1 LIDAAQTVNGDPP
14 EVPAEFK
21 DSLFHTKATLVIV
34 PTHLMGQWPKEVKK
48 FLGSKT
54 KVIEIKDIGSLNKLT
69 VGDIMHADIV
79 IANFNLLSNDK
90 YFSRLAR
97 FSGVDSGSLPK
108 GKKGGRHFD
117 AIYKECLAGV
127 SQRIALY
134 RDDCSAAF
142 PAIERDA
149 LGHQSRAKEKHLR
162 LDSKKAVYKS
172 VSEEQ
177 AKASGSAVEDA
188 KASTKTNMSA
198 TDIDPWNLK
207 SAKDFKKMRCPPMEM
222 FFWNRLVIDEFTYLR
237 EKADRARVQ
246 SVALGLKS
254 SFRWALSATPAH
266 ETFKDIESLASLLG
280 IHLGIDEALPGAKNA
295 SNTDDQTPASEK
307 FSSLLEMRSVQWHE
321 KRHTIAQSFL
331 NRFVRQNIAEIDEIP
346 LEEHILP
353 ICLPAAERG
362 IYLELDTY
370 LRSLDMQHKKA
381 LKTKKKTTSD
391 KENRMRRILEDSHS
405 GEEALLKRCAHFNKL
420 SSKSSVTALETCDMI
435 IEQRQQE
442 LLECEAELI
451 SMVATAIRQRNRIL
465 EKDRSWKGTARTE
478 KGEVADAL
486 ESFVV
491 DVEKKRSIQ
500 GGADDEIHQRILHVL
515 EKARV
520 DVTEHPQKDDG
531 TFMNKVEDGDDEEVL
546 YGMKFSLR
554 DYMHKVRVVGK
565 ELRGRIQ
572 SLRYFRAVRDFQL
585 SEGKGHQCV
594 GHDSSLCDCQASG
607 GTVPRER
614 LGVLSSCG
622 HVGCLSCLESS
633 ADREA
638 CVEPSCQIH
647 VKRTHIASA
656 VALGADQQQAAGGG
670 RYGAKLT
677 SIVDKV
683 KEVVAN
689 GDRAIVFAQFDDL
702 KKKIGEA
709 LLDSGVKSLEVE
721 GTVQK
726 QIKTLDILQKET
738 PAKDDPRV
746 LLLTMDNES
755 SAGVNLT
762 TCNHAF
768 FVHPLLADS
777 QQQYDAYETQAI
789 GRIRRYGQTKTVH
802 LWRYL
807 ARDTIDMEI
816 YEQRRGALQEF

>member
-21 DSLFHTKATLVIV
+21 GSLFYTKATLVIV

-48 FLGSKT
+48 FLGSNK
-54 KVIEIKDIGSLNKLT
+54 KVIEIKDIGSMNKLT
-69 VGDIMHADIV
+69 VSDIMHADLV

-97 FSGVDSGSLPK
+97 FSGVDTGSLPK
-108 GKKGGRHFD
+108 KKGGRHFD

-127 SQRIALY
+127 SRRIALH
-134 RDDCSAAF
+134 RDDCSALF
-142 PAIERDA
+142 DEIEQDA
-149 LGHQSRAKEKHLR
+149 RRHESRAKEEHLR

-177 AKASGSAVEDA
+177 AKASGSTA
-188 KASTKTNMSA
+188 KDVKTSTKMKMSPA
-198 TDIDPWNLK
+198 DIDPWNLK
-207 SAKDFKKMRCPPMEM
+207 STKDFKKMLCPPMEM
-222 FFWNRLVIDEFTYLR
+222 FFWQRLVIDEFTYLR

-266 ETFKDIESLASLLG
+266 ETFSDIKGLAALLG
-280 IHLGIDEALPGAKNA
+280 IHLGIDEALPGEKNKK
-295 SNTDDQTPASEK
+295 DDQETPASEK
-307 FSSLLEMRSVQWHE
+307 FSSLLEIRSVQWHE
-321 KRHTIAQSFL
+321 KRHLIAQSFL
-331 NRFVRQNIAEIDEIP
+331 NRFVRQNIAEIDEIKC
-346 LEEHILP
+346 EEHTVLVR
-353 ICLPAAERG
+353 LPAAERG
-362 IYLELDTY
+362 IYLELETY
-370 LRSLDMQHKKA
+370 LRSLDMAHKKA
-381 LKTKKKTTSD
+381 LKTKKTTTSD
-391 KENRMRRILEDSHS
+391 RENRMRRILEDSDS

-420 SSKSSVTALETCDMI
+420 SSKSSVTALETCNMI

-442 LLECEAELI
+442 LSECEAELI
-451 SMVATAIRQRNRIL
+451 SMVATAIRQRNLIL
-465 EKDRSWKGTARTE
+465 EKDCNWRGTTRTE
-478 KGEVADAL
+478 KGEVEDTL
-486 ESFVV
+486 ERFIV
-491 DVEKKRSIQ
+491 DVSKKRSIQ
-500 GGADDEIHQRILHVL
+500 GGADDEIHQRISYVL
-515 EKARV
+515 EKAQV
-520 DVTEHPQKDDG
+520 DVIEHPQKTIG
-531 TFMNKVEDGDDEEVL
+531 TFLNEVEDGDDAEVL
-546 YGMKFSLR
+546 YGMKFALR
-554 DYMHKVRVVGK
+554 NYMHKVRGVGK
-565 ELRGRIQ
+565 ELRGRMQ

-585 SEGKGHQCV
+585 SEGNEHQCI
-594 GHDSSLCDCQASG
+594 GHDSPLCDCQASG
-607 GTVPRER
+607 GTVPRKR

-638 CVEPSCQIH
+638 CIEPSCQIH
-647 VKRTHIASA
+647 VKRTNIASA

-689 GDRAIVFAQFDDL
+689 GDRAIVFSQFDDL

-709 LLDSGVKSLEVE
+709 LLDSGIKSLEVQ

-726 QIKTLDILQKET
+726 QVKTLDILQKET

-768 FVHPLLADS
+768 FVHPLLANS

-802 LWRYL
+802 VWRYL

-816 YEQRRGALQEF
+816 YEQRRGAGECY